1 MLQYWNN
8 FSTSNTS
15 RSVSGSV
22 MWEMLGPRFQCF
34 QLKSMPVVRSWV
46 RVRNGQAK
54 TLTGIVVTVPQKW
67 RGEGNF
73 PASSSAVCAEA
84 SKSIDRDCC
93 GPVWV
98 CAALLLPDPSW
109 AEWPCLVED
118 ILSWTQQLSLQPSAC
133 SRCAGSRRFILW
145 QMLSQS
151 CNYEDSLSF
160 PALFLVLCK
169 LELNLG
175 IFVHQQLS
183 FSSCCKLMIA
193 THRKQEITLYCWKQQ

>member
-8 FSTSNTS
+8 FSTSSTN

-22 MWEMLGPRFQCF
+22 MWEMLGP
-34 QLKSMPVVRSWV
+34 
-46 RVRNGQAK
+46 RNGQAK

-67 RGEGNF
+67 RDEGNF
-73 PASSSAVCAEA
+73 PASSTAVCAEA

-93 GPVWV
+93 GLVWV

-109 AEWPCLVED
+109 AEWLCLVED
-118 ILSWTQQLSLQPSAC
+118 ILSWTQQHSPC
-133 SRCAGSRRFILW
+133 SRCAGFRRFVLW
-145 QMLSQS
+145 QLLSQS
-151 CNYEDSLSF
+151 CNYEDSVVLFGVLSF

-175 IFVHQQLS
+175 IFAHQQLS
-183 FSSCCKLMIA
+183 FSSCCKFMIA